1 MIVEKLENLSSLRSS
16 LIHEIKKR
24 KKKGKE
30 EEPTKEEKEGKI

>member
-30 EEPTKEEKEGKI
+30 EPTKEEKEGKI